1 MIMMMMMMTMMM
13 MMLMIISSWVEFR
26 LCPYD
31 WPADDD
37 LEYDDD
43 GNMVEVSQ
51 SCLDKHLLE
60 LADGSGTRF
69 YLPEPYR
76 VGEYSVDVR
85 LPPGLSCDKCLLQWK
100 WNVGQLSQ
108 FSVCLSLSL
117 SVCLSVCLC
126 QCLCLSVSVSVSVSL
141 CLSVCLSLSLP
152 LSLLPPLTECVSV

>member
-1 MIMMMMMMTMMM
+1 M
-13 MMLMIISSWVEFR
+13 EFR

-76 VGEYSVDVR
+76 VGEYSVDLQ
-85 LPPGLSCDKCLLQWK
+85 LPPGLSCNKCLLQWK
-100 WNVGQLSQ
+100 WNVGQWSEWFL
-108 FSVCLSLSL
+108 FLVLFCLFVCLCDLLPVSLCL
-117 SVCLSVCLC
+117 FVCLSVCF
-126 QCLCLSVSVSVSVSL
+126 SV
-141 CLSVCLSLSLP
+141 
-152 LSLLPPLTECVSV
+152 

>member
-1 MIMMMMMMTMMM
+1 M
-13 MMLMIISSWVEFR
+13 EFR

-76 VGEYSVDVR
+76 VGEYSVDLQ
-85 LPPGLSCDKCLLQWK
+85 LPPGLSCSKCLLQWK
-100 WNVGQLSQ
+100 WNVGQWSDFFFSFFFFLSFFLFS
-108 FSVCLSLSL
+108 FSVCLFVCF
-117 SVCLSVCLC
+117 SV
-126 QCLCLSVSVSVSVSL
+126 
-141 CLSVCLSLSLP
+141 
-152 LSLLPPLTECVSV
+152 